1 MVLSVGMLLK
11 IVNIILIIE
20 IFALTLFLFYLRYK
34 AYKGKKETERWIEE
48 IGKESKQD
56 GEGRN
61 V

>member
-34 AYKGKKETERWIEE
+34 AYEGKKETERWIEE